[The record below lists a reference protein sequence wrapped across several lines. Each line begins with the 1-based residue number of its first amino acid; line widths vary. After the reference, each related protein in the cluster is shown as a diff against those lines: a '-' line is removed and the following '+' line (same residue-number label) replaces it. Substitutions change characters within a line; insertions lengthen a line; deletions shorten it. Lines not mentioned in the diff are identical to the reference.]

1 MAVVHVHLL
10 NLIAGV
16 SNMKK
21 LILLSIICILF
32 GCGSDTNPA
41 QPKQLCHQETYC
53 AEYGNN
59 WHPKQCTREVVKEV
73 CEDIKY

>member
-1 MAVVHVHLL
+1 
-10 NLIAGV
+10 
-16 SNMKK
+16 MKK
-21 LILLSIICILF
+21 LIILFVICILF

-53 AEYGNN
+53 AEYGSGFSL
-59 WHPKQCTREVVKEV
+59 HQCKRQAVKEV